1 MLRPPVLMLA
11 ACLAWAATAVALD
24 DPDQLIRSLYAL
36 KGGVDTPSLADRY
49 LSADLAAP
57 YKAQLAS
64 DEVEP
69 ATGFDW
75 RFDAQEVQVTNLRIS
90 TVGTTSARGMTAA
103 DVEVVFENYG
113 RQNEITYSLCLG
125 PRGWRIYDARN
136 LDGEGDWSLRETL
149 LGVEGEVEC

>member
-1 MLRPPVLMLA
+1 MLRRLGLSLG
-11 ACLAWAATAVALD
+11 ACLAFARPVVALD

-36 KGGVDTPSLADRY
+36 AGGVDTPALADRY
-49 LSADLAAP
+49 LSADLSAP

-64 DEVEP
+64 DEVQP

-75 RFDAQEVQVTNLRIS
+75 RFDAQDVEVTNIRFETRGPI
-90 TVGTTSARGMTAA
+90 TVRGATAA
-103 DVEVVFENYG
+103 DVEVLFENFG
-113 RQNEITYSLCLG
+113 EQKEITYSLCLG

-149 LGVEGEVEC
+149 LGVEGEVNC